1 MKRSWNP
8 AVWVGFALVLI
19 GALSYQYF
27 FIRFPVTRDFP
38 WANLL
43 ILAVALTLLAV
54 GLHRAFRRP
63 DAYRGKIFGSI
74 LGGLGV
80 LVTGFFLFVIFIF
93 AREVP
98 ASAGSPKVGS
108 VAPEFTIPDSLGHP
122 VALSAL
128 LDSPFGTNDWPA
140 QAAGANK
147 ANGLVLIFYRGYW

>member
-8 AVWVGFALVLI
+8 ALWVGFALVLI
-19 GALSYQYF
+19 GILSYPYF

-43 ILAVALTLLAV
+43 ILVIALGLLAV

-63 DAYRGKIFGSI
+63 DAYRGKISGSI
-74 LGGLGV
+74 LGTLGV
-80 LVTGFFLFVIFIF
+80 LMTGLFLFVIFIF

-98 ASAGSPKVGS
+98 SSAGSPKVGA

-122 VALSAL
+122 VELSAL
-128 LDSPFGTNDWPA
+128 LAAPFATNNWPSDA
-140 QAAGANK
+140 PGASK